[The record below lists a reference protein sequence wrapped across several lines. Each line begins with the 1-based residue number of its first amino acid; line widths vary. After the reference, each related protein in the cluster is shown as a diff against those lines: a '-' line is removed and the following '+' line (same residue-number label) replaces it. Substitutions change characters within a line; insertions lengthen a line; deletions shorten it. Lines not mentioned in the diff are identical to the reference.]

1 MPIRQESVR
10 SYAVCKEATHKFVC
24 VTKLAHTAPAHVRAQ
39 RLVVALHQ
47 VLLQCASGG

>member
-1 MPIRQESVR
+1 VR
-10 SYAVCKEATHKFVC
+10 SHAVGKEATYKFVC
-24 VTKLAHTAPAHVRAQ
+24 VTELAHAAPAHVRAQ